1 MAARYAYECQQC
13 HSTVELSATQAGQ
26 ELKCHSCSAEF
37 VAPKLGVIKSLPLIG
52 GETASGKKPGRT
64 SKSGSPLKSWL
75 FAGGLL
81 LAFIAGI
88 AGAAAQYRANQFK
101 VEVNIEDI
109 VKSEHKAIDEMPAT
123 EIYNLLTM
131 ATEDDFRLDYT
142 EVGYRTLN
150 IKNGIIQ
157 KVAWVCFGIAGF
169 GLLLLL
175 GSFLVKS

>member
-1 MAARYAYECQQC
+1 MAARYAYECPEC
-13 HSTVELSATQAGQ
+13 NSAIELSTTQAGQ
-26 ELKCHSCSAEF
+26 ELQCDSCNANV
-37 VAPKLGVIKSLPLIG
+37 VAPKLGVIKSLQRVDG
-52 GETASGKKPGRT
+52 GGVPSKKTP
-64 SKSGSPLKSWL
+64 KSAKTGSPLKRWL
-75 FAGGLL
+75 FTGGLL
-81 LAFIAGI
+81 LAVLGGI